1 MILKNKIKVSKK
13 EIEELGKKQYLAIRY
28 ENTLKQAVK
37 YNKADLEKVALFIN
51 ATLDFEFY
59 KEELVNKYPI
69 LRNKLFYFNCNDE
82 YIFFE

>member
-28 ENTLKQAVK
+28 ENILKQAVK

>member
-1 MILKNKIKVSKK
+1 MIPKNKIKVSKK
-13 EIEELGKKQYLAIRY
+13 EVEELSKKEYLAIRY

-59 KEELVNKYPI
+59 KEELFNKYPV

>member
-13 EIEELGKKQYLAIRY
+13 EIEELGKKEYLAIRY
-28 ENTLKQAVK
+28 ENILKQAVK

-59 KEELVNKYPI
+59 KEKLLNKYHV

>member
-13 EIEELGKKQYLAIRY
+13 EIEELGKKEYLAIRY
-28 ENTLKQAVK
+28 ENILKQAVK

-69 LRNKLFYFNCNDE
+69 LRNKLFYFNYNDE
-82 YIFFE
+82 YIFF

>member
-28 ENTLKQAVK
+28 ENILKQAAK

>member
-13 EIEELGKKQYLAIRY
+13 EIEELGKKEYLAIRY
-28 ENTLKQAVK
+28 ENILKQAVK

-69 LRNKLFYFNCNDE
+69 LRNKHFYFNCNDE

>member
-13 EIEELGKKQYLAIRY
+13 EIEELGKKEYLAIRY
-28 ENTLKQAVK
+28 ENILKQAVK

>member
-13 EIEELGKKQYLAIRY
+13 EIEELGKKEYLAIRY
-28 ENTLKQAVK
+28 ENILKQAAK